1 MEEEEKVDLVLKTAT
16 NVEFEGVNKSE
27 AEGMQ
32 IIWIL
37 ILLSIIL
44 SSGNKYSPEF
54 PQFSIRLTRD

>member
-27 AEGMQ
+27 GMR

-44 SSGNKYSPEF
+44 SPGNKYSPEF
-54 PQFSIRLTRD
+54 PQFSTRLTRD